1 MIFKDNCRFGC
12 PCESYDCEPDKKS
25 VLVLND
31 YINESN
37 KFALIKFEG
46 KDILHILFQEFLI

>member
-25 VLVLND
+25 ALVLND

-46 KDILHILFQEFLI
+46 KYILRI